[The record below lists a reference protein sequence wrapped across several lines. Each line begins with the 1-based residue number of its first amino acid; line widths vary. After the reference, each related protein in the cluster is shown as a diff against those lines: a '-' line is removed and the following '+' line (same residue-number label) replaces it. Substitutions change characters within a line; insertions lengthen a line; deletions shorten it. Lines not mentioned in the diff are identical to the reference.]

1 VVAPF
6 PATFVSSVVADY
18 ERRANP
24 IHVSLHEVRLIAGA
38 PRQAAVLLW
47 TVAAC
52 LLYAGVSAGA
62 GPFALASI
70 PVGMVAHKILA
81 LWTKND
87 PLRPKIYMRAYT
99 REKNRYDPW
108 PRAKTYSKSRPSG
121 FGRGMLR

>member
-1 VVAPF
+1 MAE
-6 PATFVSSVVADY
+6 Y
-18 ERRANP
+18 ERRSNP

-52 LLYAGVSAGA
+52 ILYAGVSSGA
-62 GPFALASI
+62 GPYALMSI
-70 PVGMVAHKILA
+70 PVGMVAHKMLA

-99 REKNRYDPW
+99 KEKDAYDPW
-108 PRAKTYSKSRPSG
+108 PRARVSAKSRPSG